1 MLSVLL
7 NELDHVKRM
16 KYCPQ
21 CKRTYSDDSL
31 RFCLDDGTVLA
42 RDPNATLPY
51 GPTTYDAVPPTEVFR
66 SPAPPARQTATISST
81 LRTESPSG
89 TGATARSSNPIL
101 TAGVI
106 SIAVLLL
113 ILTAV
118 GAAFVYKYR
127 KGSDSVGSPRAGS
140 STPTPL
146 PESANANSG
155 RQASGELQIRA
166 SASSVRYA
174 VQTNTYDAANA
185 IDGNKRTAWIEGVDG
200 AGIGEWLRFDFG
212 REIILHRVFILP
224 GYFKSPQIWAQNNRI
239 AGATLQFSD
248 GSSNHFTFP
257 DRMERQTLDVGAIK
271 TRWVRL
277 VIDNVFSGTDP
288 DTAISEVT
296 FEWEP

>member
-1 MLSVLL
+1 
-7 NELDHVKRM
+7 M
-16 KYCPQ
+16 KFCPQ

-51 GPTTYDAVPPTEVFR
+51 GPATYDAVPPTEVFR
-66 SPAPPARQTATISST
+66 SPASSARQTPTISSS
-81 LRTESPSG
+81 LRPESQG
-89 TGATARSSNPIL
+89 GAGATSRSSNPIL

-118 GAAFVYKYR
+118 GVAFVYKYR
-127 KGSDSVGSPRAGS
+127 KGSDSVGSPRASS
-140 STPTPL
+140 STPTPS
-146 PESANANSG
+146 PESRNANSEM
-155 RQASGELQIRA
+155 RASGELQIRA
-166 SASSVRYA
+166 SSSSVRYA

-200 AGIGEWLRFDFG
+200 PGIGEWLRFDFG
-212 REIILHRVFILP
+212 REIILHRVLILP
-224 GYFKSPQIWAQNNRI
+224 GYFKSPQIWAQNNRL
-239 AGATLQFSD
+239 AAATLQFSD
-248 GSSNHFTFP
+248 GTSNRFTFL